1 MKKSE
6 ALVNLTEIFLKKP
19 PLRIT
24 FLKGMGKSNELLQPI
39 LAGNPDKI
47 TQNHQILIRN
57 FDIKGNC
64 PKTPNEISLEN
75 KNEDE

>member
-1 MKKSE
+1 
-6 ALVNLTEIFLKKP
+6 
-19 PLRIT
+19 
-24 FLKGMGKSNELLQPI
+24 MGKSNELLQPI